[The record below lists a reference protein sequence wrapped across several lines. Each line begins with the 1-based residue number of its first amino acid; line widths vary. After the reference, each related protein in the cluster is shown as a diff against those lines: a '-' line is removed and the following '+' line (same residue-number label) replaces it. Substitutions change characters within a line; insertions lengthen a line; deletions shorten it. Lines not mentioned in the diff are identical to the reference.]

1 MRSHENKKEAN
12 HKWATARVAPTK
24 MNKPK
29 IKQLTGIILAIITYF
44 LLQGKVDETIARTAG
59 ITVLMAT
66 WWVTEAVKLSITA
79 LFPLILFP
87 VAGILNMKEVSSL
100 YMNPIIFL
108 FIGGFIMAFAM
119 EKWNLH
125 KRIALNIILAM
136 GKTPAKLLFGFMLSS
151 FVLSMFILNTT
162 TVIMLLPATLA
173 IIKEI
178 KIENKKAFGEAV
190 LLGLAYAA
198 NIGGMATLIGTA
210 PNLYFSEF
218 FENNFTEQTGFDF
231 LTWFIQISPLAIIL
245 FLITFL
251 ILKRRYFKASQQS
264 IELESVKNN
273 LNALG
278 KIKKEEKLIT
288 GIFLTGIL
296 LWITRPYIFDSGVKD
311 GTIAI
316 FLAISL
322 YFLPSSNKKE
332 KLISWKEFERIPM
345 DVLLLFGGG
354 FALAKG
360 IQVSGL
366 GELIAQQLQFLSN
379 FPSWLIIVFLCLFMT
394 FFTEIT
400 SNTASTQLMLP
411 ILLPLVQ
418 MFDWNASQAL
428 LAITLSAS
436 CAFMLPVAT
445 PPNTIVFGSGEISS
459 KGMARV
465 GMLLNVVC
473 ALVISVYLLVVF

>member
-1 MRSHENKKEAN
+1 M
-12 HKWATARVAPTK
+12 
-24 MNKPK
+24 
-29 IKQLTGIILAIITYF
+29 
-44 LLQGKVDETIARTAG
+44 
-59 ITVLMAT
+59 
-66 WWVTEAVKLSITA
+66 
-79 LFPLILFP
+79 
-87 VAGILNMKEVSSL
+87 
-100 YMNPIIFL
+100 
-108 FIGGFIMAFAM
+108 
-119 EKWNLH
+119 
-125 KRIALNIILAM
+125 
-136 GKTPAKLLFGFMLSS
+136 
-151 FVLSMFILNTT
+151 
-162 TVIMLLPATLA
+162 
-173 IIKEI
+173 
-178 KIENKKAFGEAV
+178 
-190 LLGLAYAA
+190 
-198 NIGGMATLIGTA
+198 
-210 PNLYFSEF
+210 
-218 FENNFTEQTGFDF
+218 
-231 LTWFIQISPLAIIL
+231 
-245 FLITFL
+245 

-264 IELESVKNN
+264 IELESVKNS
-273 LNALG
+273 LKALG
-278 KIKKEEKLIT
+278 KIKKEEKMIA